1 MVYTRNQQEVLDRA
15 VESTEDEETGCEF
28 LKEARRWDNEER
40 ITIKMIITMI
50 MIIITRINGER
61 RNRIKSTVRL
71 ACGDEALS
79 KENNGN
85 ICSCVTSHGSF
96 DVIKKL
102 LWTLIKDTII
112 LLALVFVLLL
122 LL

>member
-1 MVYTRNQQEVLDRA
+1 MVMVFI
-15 VESTEDEETGCEF
+15 VVV
-28 LKEARRWDNEER
+28 
-40 ITIKMIITMI
+40 MIYY
-50 MIIITRINGER
+50 GD
-61 RNRIKSTVRL
+61 
-71 ACGDEALS
+71 GYDEALS

-112 LLALVFVLLL
+112 LLVLVFVLLL